1 MAGRMSAATERAI
14 RMVAR
19 GEVPLRAA
27 IKQGIA
33 PSTIYNAMRRLGIA
47 TARRERRGTRS

>member
-1 MAGRMSAATERAI
+1 
-14 RMVAR
+14 MVAR